1 MSFIEVLKAT
11 RIHRTLTALAA
22 IMVPV
27 AFASNLHKDIYF
39 LALTCIFVYCASGI
53 LNAKKDN
60 DYKLPKYYKI
70 VIGVFLILGLI
81 VSFKNLIITA
91 TYFSWIGLGLFYNT
105 AARYILFGD
114 VTILSITHHTLP
126 TISSSFILGL
136 DIRLIVI
143 LSLVMFVTFWFII
156 HMKNLKDSKEDK
168 DRGYKT
174 LSSHV
179 ENGEIKTKLLFDI
192 SFLCMFVAYFIL
204 GLSRTYLYIL
214 ITVLIAKIM
223 ISYFM
228 DVTEHETALNIM
240 RLMVILFLGALI
252 IDQTDNKQII
262 LISAIIGVS
271 YLLFLL
277 YDIISSRTGATA

>member
-1 MSFIEVLKAT
+1 MSNLVSVLKAT

-27 AFASNLHKDIYF
+27 AFASQMQTDIYF
-39 LALTCIFVYCASGI
+39 LALTCIFVYGASGI

-60 DYKLPKYYKI
+60 DYVLPKYYKI
-70 VIGVFLILGLI
+70 IIGIFLLLGLI
-81 VSFKNLIITA
+81 VSLKNYIITA

-105 AARYILFGD
+105 AARFILFGD

-126 TISSSFILGL
+126 TISSAFILGL
-136 DIRLIVI
+136 DIKLIII

-174 LSSHV
+174 MSTHV
-179 ENGEIKTKLLFDI
+179 KNGDIMTKLLFDI

-204 GLSRTYLYIL
+204 DLSRTYLYIL
-214 ITVLIAKIM
+214 TTVLISKIM

-228 DVTEHETALNIM
+228 DMTKHETALNIM
-240 RLMVILFLGALI
+240 RLMVILFLGAMIFDRTKNL
-252 IDQTDNKQII
+252 QI
-262 LISAIIGVS
+262 LGISAGICVL
-271 YLLFLL
+271 YLMFLAK
-277 YDIISSRTGATA
+277 DIVNFRRTTA